1 MALRQMHSMA
11 HSDDELYDLA
21 KGTSP
26 DYEPPEYPGGLCMT
40 LAAADLAEAGYAAG
54 EPGDT
59 CRFSAMGEVT
69 SIFQSADACQ
79 IELQI
84 GEFAGED
91 GKFFDLTQPG
101 YICLCGPQCEKMD
114 LDTDCERGDTLHLIG
129 TARIESCSSNEYAGE
144 TCSLQITELTFENE
158 SDESRV
164 G

>member
-11 HSDDELYDLA
+11 MDDEAKYDLA
-21 KGTSP
+21 KHMPP
-26 DYEPPEYPGGLCMT
+26 DYEPPEYPAELCFT

-69 SIFQSADACQ
+69 SVFTKVDDCR

-91 GKFFDLTQPG
+91 GQFFDLSQPA
-101 YICLCGPQCEKMD
+101 YICLCAAECEKMD
-114 LDTDCERGDTLHLIG
+114 LDTDCERGDTIHLVG
-129 TARIESCSSNEYAGE
+129 AARIESCSSNEFQGD
-144 TCSLQITELTFENE
+144 TCQLQVIELTFENE
-158 SDESRV
+158 SEESRE